1 MSLRKQTQKGDSVS
15 AIEESE
21 KNYLRPTA
29 IDDTTQQANSKIVEP
44 QHEAEQ
50 SRSAHQDSPEHV
62 DDMKQHSRQIEI
74 DLNRLHDLGIITRYD
89 EKSRISEEFRVIK
102 RPLIQ
107 DAIKGAKGNA
117 INGNLIMVTSAL
129 AGEGKTFCAINLAM
143 SIAMEMDHT
152 VLLIDADVARPTLPR
167 TLGIKSGKGLLDV
180 LLNDNIDL
188 TDVIMRTNIEKL
200 SILLAGKKSK
210 QSTELLASQSMSNL
224 LTDISH
230 RYHDRIIIVD
240 SPPLLLTTESRVLAA
255 QMGQVVVV
263 VESGTTPQK
272 QVLQALQQIE
282 SCNDIKLIYN
292 KAKLFAS
299 SAYYGYYDLS
309 LPNESPIQT

>member
-1 MSLRKQTQKGDSVS
+1 MTT
-15 AIEESE
+15 IEESE
-21 KNYLRPTA
+21 INNSQPAA
-29 IDDTTQQANSKIVEP
+29 IAETTQQANAKTDEP
-44 QHEAEQ
+44 QPDYEQ
-50 SRSAHQDSPEHV
+50 NQSAHPDSPELIH
-62 DDMKQHSRQIEI
+62 DMKQHSRQIEI
-74 DLNRLHDLGIITRYD
+74 DLDRLHDLGIITRYD
-89 EKSRISEEFRVIK
+89 EKSRIAEEFRVIK

-107 DAIKGAKGNA
+107 DAIKGAEGNA
-117 INGNLIMVTSAL
+117 LNGNLIMVTSAL

-200 SILLAGKKSK
+200 SVLLAGKKSK

-224 LTDISH
+224 LTDISR
-230 RYHDRIIIVD
+230 RYHDRIIILD

-272 QVLQALQQIE
+272 QVMEALQQLE

-299 SAYYGYYDLS
+299 SAYYGYYD
-309 LPNESPIQT
+309 

>member
-1 MSLRKQTQKGDSVS
+1 MTI
-15 AIEESE
+15 IEESE
-21 KNYLRPTA
+21 KKYSLPTVIA
-29 IDDTTQQANSKIVEP
+29 DATQQKNSKIVESRP
-44 QHEAEQ
+44 EFEQ
-50 SRSAHQDSPEHV
+50 DQSAHHDSPELMH
-62 DDMKQHSRQIEI
+62 DMKQHSRQIEI

-107 DAIKGAKGNA
+107 DAIKGVEGNA
-117 INGNLIMVTSAL
+117 RNGNLIMVTSAL

-152 VLLIDADVARPTLPR
+152 VLLIDADVARPTIPR
-167 TLGIKSGKGLLDV
+167 TLGIKSGQGFLDV

-272 QVLQALQQIE
+272 QVMQALQQIE

-299 SAYYGYYDLS
+299 SAYYGYYD
-309 LPNESPIQT
+309 